1 MSLSV
6 EKNLRKAQ
14 SHLKAGEF
22 AEAETLYK
30 AILLKFPKNKK
41 AIEGYQRVNSGV
53 TAHKSPSFEPPQD
66 QIQALLRFY
75 HNRQFQDL
83 FANAENLARQY
94 PNSVLIYN
102 ILGMANASLQNSE
115 AAIWNFQQAINAKP
129 DYAESHYNLGISLQT
144 IGKIDA
150 AISSFQRAI
159 KIKPDHFASYNNMG
173 NALKSKGTLSNAI
186 DCFKNVLEIKPDYT
200 EAHYNLGVALQ
211 ENGDLDEAIT
221 CYQRT
226 LEIQPTHSDAYNNL
240 GNALKDKGAWN
251 AAIENYK
258 NSLKIKPGYAEAHC
272 NMGLALKGKGDLD
285 AAIQSYCNALKI
297 KPDYAEAHRN
307 LSLAKTYAPND
318 TQIADMDALYE
329 SELTSDEQR
338 CHLCFALAKAHRD
351 LKNLKRSFIYLKEG
365 NALRKKLLSYDIS
378 KDEKLFA
385 EIKNRQPL
393 NLNGVPDSLDGTC
406 EVTPIF
412 ILGMPRSGTTLV
424 EQIISSHSQVTGA
437 GELEFVRR
445 LADELHG
452 SNSQVFRDIYLKKLG
467 QLSLGNGFVT
477 DKMPHNFLH
486 IDQICRSLPEAKIIH
501 IKRDPAAICW
511 SNYQHYFASRELAYS
526 CDLED
531 LVKYYRM
538 YDDLMTFWYAHY
550 GDRIYQLD
558 YDQLTVK
565 QEDETIKLIDH
576 IGLDWESVC
585 LSPHKNKRGVHTAS
599 QQQVRKEVYTGSSS
613 QWRKFE
619 PFLGGVFDGLSGPST
634 RSLET

>member
-6 EKNLRKAQ
+6 EKTLRKAQ
-14 SHLKAGEF
+14 SHLKAGEL
-22 AEAETLYK
+22 AEAGTLYK
-30 AILLKFPKNKK
+30 AILSKFPKNMK
-41 AIEGYQRVNSGV
+41 AIKGYQRVNSGV

-66 QIQALLRFY
+66 KIQALLGLY
-75 HNRQFQDL
+75 HNQQFEDL
-83 FANAENLARQY
+83 FATAKNLARQY

-102 ILGMANASLQNSE
+102 ILGMTNASLQNSE
-115 AAIWNFQQAINAKP
+115 AAILNFQQAIKAKP

-150 AISSFQRAI
+150 AISSFKRAV

-173 NALKSKGTLSNAI
+173 NAFKSKGMLSAAI
-186 DCFKNVLEIKPDYT
+186 NCFNSVLEIQPEHA
-200 EAHYNLGVALQ
+200 EAHYNMGTALQ

-226 LEIQPTHSDAYNNL
+226 LEIQPDHGDAYNNL
-240 GNALKDKGAWN
+240 GNALKDKSAWD
-251 AAIENYK
+251 AAIESYK
-258 NSLKIKPGYAEAHC
+258 NCLKIKPGYAEAYC

-285 AAIQSYCNALKI
+285 AAIQSYCNALEI

-307 LSLAKTYAPND
+307 LSLAKTYTPKD
-318 TQIADMDALYE
+318 TQIADMDTLYE
-329 SELTSDEQR
+329 SEFTSDEQR

-351 LKNLKRSFIYLKEG
+351 LENLKMSFTYLKEG

-385 EIKNRQPL
+385 EIKKRHAL
-393 NLNGVPDSLDGTC
+393 NLNETPENSNSTC

-424 EQIISSHSQVTGA
+424 EQIISSHSKVTGA

-445 LADELHG
+445 FTEELHG
-452 SNSQVFRDIYLKKLG
+452 SNRHGFRSLYLKKLG

-486 IDQICRSLPEAKIIH
+486 IDQIYRSLPEAKIIH

-531 LVKYYRM
+531 LVKYYHM
-538 YDDLMTFWYAHY
+538 YDDLMTFWHSHY
-550 GDRIYQLD
+550 GHRIYQLD
-558 YDQLTVK
+558 YDQLTVN
-565 QEDETIKLIDH
+565 QEDQTKKLIKH
-576 IGLDWESVC
+576 IGLEWEDAC
-585 LSPHKNKRGVHTAS
+585 LSPHKNQRGVHTAS
-599 QQQVRKEVYTGSSS
+599 QQQVRKEVYTGSSN

-619 PFLGGVFDGLSGPST
+619 PFLGGVFDGLSGTSN
-634 RSLET
+634 RSAET

>member
-30 AILLKFPKNKK
+30 AILLKLPKNKK

-66 QIQALLRFY
+66 QIQALLRLY
-75 HNRQFQDL
+75 HKRQFQDL
-83 FANAENLARQY
+83 FANAENLARQC

-159 KIKPDHFASYNNMG
+159 KIKPDHFAS
-173 NALKSKGTLSNAI
+173 
-186 DCFKNVLEIKPDYT
+186 
-200 EAHYNLGVALQ
+200 
-211 ENGDLDEAIT
+211 
-221 CYQRT
+221 
-226 LEIQPTHSDAYNNL
+226 
-240 GNALKDKGAWN
+240 
-251 AAIENYK
+251 
-258 NSLKIKPGYAEAHC
+258 
-272 NMGLALKGKGDLD
+272 
-285 AAIQSYCNALKI
+285 
-297 KPDYAEAHRN
+297 
-307 LSLAKTYAPND
+307 
-318 TQIADMDALYE
+318 
-329 SELTSDEQR
+329 
-338 CHLCFALAKAHRD
+338 
-351 LKNLKRSFIYLKEG
+351 
-365 NALRKKLLSYDIS
+365 
-378 KDEKLFA
+378 
-385 EIKNRQPL
+385 
-393 NLNGVPDSLDGTC
+393 
-406 EVTPIF
+406 
-412 ILGMPRSGTTLV
+412 
-424 EQIISSHSQVTGA
+424 
-437 GELEFVRR
+437 
-445 LADELHG
+445 
-452 SNSQVFRDIYLKKLG
+452 
-467 QLSLGNGFVT
+467 
-477 DKMPHNFLH
+477 
-486 IDQICRSLPEAKIIH
+486 
-501 IKRDPAAICW
+501 
-511 SNYQHYFASRELAYS
+511 
-526 CDLED
+526 
-531 LVKYYRM
+531 RM

>member
-1 MSLSV
+1 
-6 EKNLRKAQ
+6 
-14 SHLKAGEF
+14 
-22 AEAETLYK
+22 
-30 AILLKFPKNKK
+30 
-41 AIEGYQRVNSGV
+41 
-53 TAHKSPSFEPPQD
+53 
-66 QIQALLRFY
+66 
-75 HNRQFQDL
+75 
-83 FANAENLARQY
+83 
-94 PNSVLIYN
+94 
-102 ILGMANASLQNSE
+102 
-115 AAIWNFQQAINAKP
+115 
-129 DYAESHYNLGISLQT
+129 
-144 IGKIDA
+144 
-150 AISSFQRAI
+150 
-159 KIKPDHFASYNNMG
+159 MG
-173 NALKSKGTLSNAI
+173 NALKSKGMLSNAI

-393 NLNGVPDSLDGTC
+393 NLNVVPDSLDGPC
-406 EVTPIF
+406 KFTPIF

-424 EQIISSHSQVTGA
+424 EQIISSHSKVTGA

-452 SNSQVFRDIYLKKLG
+452 SNSQVFRDIYLKKLR

-565 QEDETIKLIDH
+565 QEEETIKLIDH

-599 QQQVRKEVYTGSSS
+599 QQQVRKEVYTGSSN

>member
-66 QIQALLRFY
+66 QIQALLRLY

-240 GNALKDKGAWN
+240 GNALKDK
-251 AAIENYK
+251 
-258 NSLKIKPGYAEAHC
+258 
-272 NMGLALKGKGDLD
+272 
-285 AAIQSYCNALKI
+285 
-297 KPDYAEAHRN
+297 
-307 LSLAKTYAPND
+307 
-318 TQIADMDALYE
+318 
-329 SELTSDEQR
+329 
-338 CHLCFALAKAHRD
+338 
-351 LKNLKRSFIYLKEG
+351 
-365 NALRKKLLSYDIS
+365 
-378 KDEKLFA
+378 
-385 EIKNRQPL
+385 QP
-393 NLNGVPDSLDGTC
+393 
-406 EVTPIF
+406 E
-412 ILGMPRSGTTLV
+412 R
-424 EQIISSHSQVTGA
+424 
-437 GELEFVRR
+437 
-445 LADELHG
+445 
-452 SNSQVFRDIYLKKLG
+452 
-467 QLSLGNGFVT
+467 
-477 DKMPHNFLH
+477 
-486 IDQICRSLPEAKIIH
+486 
-501 IKRDPAAICW
+501 
-511 SNYQHYFASRELAYS
+511 
-526 CDLED
+526 
-531 LVKYYRM
+531 
-538 YDDLMTFWYAHY
+538 
-550 GDRIYQLD
+550 
-558 YDQLTVK
+558 
-565 QEDETIKLIDH
+565 
-576 IGLDWESVC
+576 
-585 LSPHKNKRGVHTAS
+585 
-599 QQQVRKEVYTGSSS
+599 
-613 QWRKFE
+613 
-619 PFLGGVFDGLSGPST
+619 
-634 RSLET
+634 